1 MSEKNFTFYRDRW
14 KHIFKHIITAFMDFS
29 DKNKAFAWK
38 RKNTIFTFLFRLSMK
53 NAPFFNFPI

>member
-1 MSEKNFTFYRDRW
+1 
-14 KHIFKHIITAFMDFS
+14 MDFS

-53 NAPFFNFPI
+53 NAPFFNFPSAVSREYEIVLKAILK